1 VSTNRRSSVGTLRY
15 SVLDDRSYKLIVE
28 VDPGIVALARALMPK
43 WIRSN
48 PQRYE
53 PHITVIR
60 NEVVSNVGLWATHEG
75 AEVEFKYDPR
85 VQDDGRYFWLYAFSP
100 RLHEIRVELGL
111 EPLSELSRPPD
122 LADCFHITIGN
133 TRGILPWPKV

>member
-1 VSTNRRSSVGTLRY
+1 MLVRRSSVGTLRY
-15 SVLDDRSYKLIVE
+15 SVLDDWSYRLIVE

-43 WIRSN
+43 WIHTN

-60 NEVVSNVGLWATHEG
+60 NEAVSNTGLWAVHEG
-75 AEVEFKYDPR
+75 HEIEFEYDPH
-85 VQDDGRYFWLYAFSP
+85 VQDDGRHLWLYAFSP

-111 EPLSELSRPPD
+111 KPLSELSRPPD
-122 LADCFHITIGN
+122 SAYCFHVTIGN
-133 TRGILPWPKV
+133 TRGIVPWSKV